1 MEKEVGTLLAEFA
14 VETKYE
20 DIPEEVLEFTKGLT
34 LKTVAGMLAGSVKP
48 SGQKMA
54 GCIRD
59 QKLSEEV
66 GIIGSG
72 SKTSLWEAVFL
83 HAFFAHASELED
95 DRFNGGVSWDITVI
109 PLLFPLAEKL
119 RLSGKKLMEALVVG
133 LEVHTRSCL
142 FSAEHLGMVLVPG
155 AVGPA
160 VGAGR
165 ALGLGVR
172 EMAQALG
179 LGMSGVPLSIQSF
192 GTDAHYLESALH
204 SLQGMMAA
212 DMAKFGMTGNPDIG
226 TYLSNYL
233 GKDKVAPE
241 KMVEDLGKRWVLREI
256 WVKKYPCCFLLH
268 RQIDSIIELR
278 KEHNLAYEEVAAIEA
293 HTSPADEI
301 CDRSEPK
308 TEGDLQFSFQHVL
321 AAAMLDGDVTLEH
334 ISDAAISDPR
344 LMEARSK
351 VKFIL
356 HPDWSGDILKAPD
369 PVVIKMKD
377 GREFSRE
384 RKYPIGHPK
393 EPLSHEQFIE
403 LYSKFTRGILP
414 EKAIVTT
421 AETIFNLETLKN
433 VKEETAPLYLE
444 KS

>member
-1 MEKEVGTLLAEFA
+1 MDREIGTRLAKFA

-20 DIPEEVLEFTKGLT
+20 DIPKEVLEFTKGLT

-48 SGQKMA
+48 SGRKMA
-54 GCIRD
+54 GIIRD
-59 QKLSEEV
+59 QKLSEDV
-66 GIIGSG
+66 GIMGSG
-72 SKTSLWEAVFL
+72 FKTSLWEAVFL
-83 HAFFAHASELED
+83 HAFYAHASELED

-119 RLSGKKLMEALVVG
+119 RLSGKELIEAIVVG
-133 LEVHTRSCL
+133 LEVHARSCL

-165 ALGLGVR
+165 ALGLGVG

-212 DMAKFGMTGNPDIG
+212 DMAKLGMTGNPDIA
-226 TYLSNYL
+226 TFLSGYL
-233 GKDKVAPE
+233 GKDKVTPE
-241 KMVEDLGKRWVLREI
+241 KMVEDLGRRWILCEI
-256 WVKKYPCCFLLH
+256 WIKKYPCCFLLH
-268 RQIDSIIELR
+268 RHIDSIIELK
-278 KEHNLAYEEVAAIEA
+278 KEHSLSYEEVEAIEA

-321 AAAMLDGDVTLEH
+321 AAAMLDGDVNLEH
-334 ISDAAISDPR
+334 ISENAITDSR
-344 LMEARSK
+344 LVGGRSK
-351 VKFIL
+351 VKFLL
-356 HPDWSGDILKAPD
+356 HPDWSGDILVAPGR
-369 PVVIKMKD
+369 VVVKMKD
-377 GREFSRE
+377 GKEFSRE

-393 EPLSHEQFIE
+393 EPLTPEQFRE

-414 EKAIVTT
+414 EKDILST
-421 AETIFNLETLKN
+421 AEAIYNLEILKN
-433 VKEETAPLYLE
+433 VKEETAPLY
-444 KS
+444 